1 MLKKDISI
9 PLSKIFN
16 LSMKTGT
23 HPDCLKLAMVIPIH
37 KKGSKLE
44 VGNYRPISLLSN
56 INKLLEKIIHERTYN
71 FLEKYKCLYKHQYG
85 FRKKHS
91 TNHAL
96 IEITEKVRKA
106 LDSGKFA
113 CGIFVDLQK
122 AFDTVNHEILL
133 MKLDHYGLRGTSNS
147 WFKSYLD
154 NRKQIVSLNGEN
166 SETKIMKHGVPQ
178 GSVLGPLLFLIYIN
192 DLHNAIIHSHSYHFA
207 DDTHLLNIS
216 DSPKKVQKQLNID
229 LKCLYNWLLA
239 NKISLNSKK
248 TEMIIFQKRGSKL
261 NWN

>member
-1 MLKKDISI
+1 MLKKDISK

-71 FLEKYKCLYKHQYG
+71 FLEKYNCLYKHQYG

-96 IEITEKVRKA
+96 LSMMEFLKP
-106 LDSGKFA
+106 
-113 CGIFVDLQK
+113 
-122 AFDTVNHEILL
+122 ILL
-133 MKLDHYGLRGTSNS
+133 ES
-147 WFKSYLD
+147 
-154 NRKQIVSLNGEN
+154 
-166 SETKIMKHGVPQ
+166 
-178 GSVLGPLLFLIYIN
+178 
-192 DLHNAIIHSHSYHFA
+192 
-207 DDTHLLNIS
+207 
-216 DSPKKVQKQLNID
+216 
-229 LKCLYNWLLA
+229 
-239 NKISLNSKK
+239 
-248 TEMIIFQKRGSKL
+248 
-261 NWN
+261 